1 MVKTAEMTLR
11 TLIVDDE
18 PVARQVLREELELM
32 TGVEIV
38 GEAGDGERAVQA
50 ISRLRPDLV
59 LLDLQMPGMS
69 GFDVVRSFRRGP
81 HLPVVVVV
89 TAFDQHAVEAF
100 EAGAVDYLLKPVSEE
115 RLYRA
120 IERARQ
126 LRAGTREAAEQ
137 FARLQEVA
145 ENQTGSAKMRIV
157 GRFGNEYVLLN
168 ADEIFAFQ
176 SEGELV
182 WIRTA
187 GKKYLATHTLRELQ
201 ERLRHTNFRRIHR
214 GALVNMDHA
223 RKLSSMSSQRWLVT
237 LSNGL
242 EFVVSKRLAHNVR
255 QYLSW

>member
-1 MVKTAEMTLR
+1 MTLR

-18 PVARQVLREELELM
+18 PVARNVLREELELM
-32 TGVEIV
+32 AGVEIV
-38 GEAGDGERAVQA
+38 GEAGDGASALEA
-50 ISRLRPDLV
+50 IDKARPDLV

-69 GFDVVRSFRRGP
+69 GFDVVRSFRPGP
-81 HLPVVVVV
+81 HLPVVIVV

-100 EAGAVDYLLKPVSEE
+100 EAGAIDYLLKPVSEE
-115 RLYRA
+115 RLHRA

-126 LRAGTREAAEQ
+126 LRAGAREAAEQ
-137 FARLQEVA
+137 LARLQEVA
-145 ENQTGSAKMRIV
+145 ESQAGPPKLRVV
-157 GRFGNEYVLLN
+157 GRSGNEYVLLN
-168 ADEIFAFQ
+168 TEEIFAFQ

-187 GKKYLATHTLRELQ
+187 GKKYLATHTLRVLQ

-214 GALVNMDHA
+214 GVLVNMDHA

-242 EFVVSKRLAHNVR
+242 EFIVSKRLARNVR
-255 QYLSW
+255 QFLNW